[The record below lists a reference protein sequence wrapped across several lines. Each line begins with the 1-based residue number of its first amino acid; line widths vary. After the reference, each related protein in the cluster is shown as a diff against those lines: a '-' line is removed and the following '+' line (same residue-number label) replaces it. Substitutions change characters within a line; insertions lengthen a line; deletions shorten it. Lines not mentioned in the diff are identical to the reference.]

1 MTSIRNEACLEQYSY
16 NLTST
21 VDNSTS
27 VQDLCKAV
35 PDGLNDAMFCTIG
48 IFNENEN
55 RTNEF
60 GTIVTGETCKGD
72 SGGPFKVNNEEGRKT
87 LAGITSG

>member
-1 MTSIRNEACLEQYSY
+1 MTNLSSY
-16 NLTST
+16 GGSNTSE
-21 VDNSTS
+21 VNA
-27 VQDLCKAV
+27 LCTAV

-60 GTIVTGETCKGD
+60 GTILTGETCQGD